1 MSTNVRPR
9 KTLSREQQIDL
20 VVKLGRKNACID
32 RLREKVQRG
41 LDMKAGGLQFDV
53 SIIEEAVRQ
62 LESEAAP
69 PAAPARPPSPV
80 RTPAKRRRPNS
91 DENRKP
97 KADNTKPSGADSQAK
112 STPERKEKM
121 KASPKG
127 LRTPLSAKRRRSG
140 AKKALEGLSIR
151 ELKARLHEQGLNCAG
166 CVEKADL
173 EALWDR
179 FETWRERPLT
189 ELQDLCQASGGMRF
203 DSVDECAKYLAE
215 FKSKQQQPKA
225 SSPAQAA
232 PPPAAA
238 SAPAAPAPAKAAE
251 PAAAPADREQDA
263 QREILRILPL
273 RRDSFT
279 TPTAWGFAVLGV
291 PTATREVA
299 TVQRAYRTLMR
310 KLHPD
315 RIGQSEDLCKAV
327 EKVREAKETCERGL
341 SRQEPPSAPRSVRSE
356 TLCAVP
362 GKRKFQLCWTAPVA
376 RECAPVRR
384 YVVAA
389 FDPAYGKA
397 LTVTVLEPDYSQ
409 ELRSFVAI
417 ENLTSYVMAEE
428 DLQKMPKLWTQSVLT
443 VQVAAANEAGQSQW
457 TTHKISLNAP
467 VGAGN
472 VTEPPQCFVLPTAK
486 AAPPS
491 FASAAA
497 ARKQQSAPDESEVA
511 SFNLELRKLRGS
523 AKLRAFLEPTRKG
536 IIQAWLRSVNWS
548 ASGSKQDLVERVIF
562 IREAMVA

>member
-1 MSTNVRPR
+1 
-9 KTLSREQQIDL
+9 
-20 VVKLGRKNACID
+20 
-32 RLREKVQRG
+32 
-41 LDMKAGGLQFDV
+41 
-53 SIIEEAVRQ
+53 
-62 LESEAAP
+62 
-69 PAAPARPPSPV
+69 
-80 RTPAKRRRPNS
+80 
-91 DENRKP
+91 
-97 KADNTKPSGADSQAK
+97 
-112 STPERKEKM
+112 
-121 KASPKG
+121 
-127 LRTPLSAKRRRSG
+127 
-140 AKKALEGLSIR
+140 
-151 ELKARLHEQGLNCAG
+151 
-166 CVEKADL
+166 
-173 EALWDR
+173 
-179 FETWRERPLT
+179 
-189 ELQDLCQASGGMRF
+189 
-203 DSVDECAKYLAE
+203 
-215 FKSKQQQPKA
+215 
-225 SSPAQAA
+225 
-232 PPPAAA
+232 
-238 SAPAAPAPAKAAE
+238 
-251 PAAAPADREQDA
+251 
-263 QREILRILPL
+263 
-273 RRDSFT
+273 
-279 TPTAWGFAVLGV
+279 
-291 PTATREVA
+291 
-299 TVQRAYRTLMR
+299 
-310 KLHPD
+310 
-315 RIGQSEDLCKAV
+315 
-327 EKVREAKETCERGL
+327 
-341 SRQEPPSAPRSVRSE
+341 
-356 TLCAVP
+356 
-362 GKRKFQLCWTAPVA
+362 VA